1 MKLENSQRLI
11 AAAVALA
18 LMGPGVVLAQEAAL
32 EEVQVTGSRIVQAP
46 GMFTPTPVTSVT
58 ADTLKEMSPGAL
70 SDALAQLPQFFGNT
84 TPQSMLGGQNS
95 GGSNVNLRGAGINRT
110 LVLLDGR
117 RVVSSNRFGTVDVN
131 VFPDMLLKGIETVTG
146 GASASYGTDA
156 VAGVVN
162 FLLDTKFEGVK
173 IHAQTG
179 QTSRNDGRNHD
190 VGIAFGHRFGDK
202 LNVIGSI
209 SDFTQD
215 PINTVNSLQ
224 SRSWFNQAS
233 RVTNP
238 STTSGPGFLRLP
250 YVSPTNYSFTGL
262 IVEPTVAAV
271 NRLQFNGTGTALSTL
286 PFYGVGNVS
295 GGCQCQALPSQDY
308 GVSTYNEV
316 QAGYIRTNAF
326 LHLNYDINDN
336 LRVYAQ
342 GVYGHS
348 ANDTRRESVALL
360 STWQGRIY
368 TDNAYLPA
376 DVAARLNAALP
387 ARLSYTGAAATA
399 AGLTPEKY
407 FGFGVFLP
415 NFPGNPIGDTRQV
428 TDNKMRSITAGFDAD
443 LGGMLEGWKANGYVQ
458 QGNNRQDFNTIN
470 GIRVDRLWFAMD
482 AVKDTSGNIVC
493 RVSLA
498 QYDPKGLFK
507 GCVPI
512 NLMGGINS
520 ITPQAAAYIRDPL
533 KVASQ
538 WVEQTVAEVSMNG
551 KLPFGLPA
559 GNIGM
564 AFGGSYRKD
573 SLNQA
578 TTDPSDEYPAQP
590 DGTLLSSQ
598 GLMPTGI
605 RGVVPVGASSTIA
618 GIPGLR
624 FVGAGYLGD
633 ANSAAVQF
641 SSLRAIAG
649 DANVSEG
656 FTEFQVPVL
665 RDLPFASKVDTSF
678 AARYANYSGSG
689 AIWAWKAGAS
699 WEINPQL
706 RLRATKSRD
715 VRAATLQE
723 RYDQTRGGITVTD
736 PANGNAVVSA
746 ASFSGGNPNVQPEKA
761 DTTTVGFVVQPDYVE
776 GLQLSTDWY
785 KISIADAIAQL
796 ASQTIVNN
804 CYTGDTSLCQYV
816 IRRDNL
822 ANGVIDRVD
831 ALFINLAKQ
840 EVEGVDS
847 EISYRHPISLLGGGP
862 ETITARAFGSW
873 LMHNSTQNRGGLLDE
888 RAGAIGGASLPKRKA
903 TMSVTYG
910 NGAFSWFVQ
919 GRYIAGGLLDRT
931 LAESANPYVAANY
944 AGTLVTGTINDNH
957 VGSVFYVDSNVS
969 YKIEALGN
977 LSVYANVTN
986 LLDHAPASAPT
997 AIGRTGPSEFNSALH
1012 DIVGRR
1018 YVVGLNYKF

>member
-1 MKLENSQRLI
+1 MRANNRTLI
-11 AAAVALA
+11 NAAVALA
-18 LMGPGVVLAQEAAL
+18 LAAPAAVLAQDASL
-32 EEVQVTGSRIVQAP
+32 EEVQITGSRIVQAP
-46 GMFTPTPVTSVT
+46 GMFTPTPVTSVNV
-58 ADTLKEMSPGAL
+58 DTLKQMAPGAL
-70 SDALAQLPQFFGNT
+70 SDALASLPQFFGNT

-190 VGIAFGHRFGDK
+190 VGIAFGHKFGDR
-202 LNVIGSI
+202 LNVIGSLSDYGMDSI
-209 SDFTQD
+209 SS
-215 PINTVNSLQ
+215 PESLQ
-224 SRSWFNQAS
+224 KRNWFNQAS

-238 STTSGPGFLRLP
+238 NTSGPGFLRLP
-250 YVSPTNYSFTGL
+250 YVSPTNYSFQGL

-271 NRLQFNGTGTALSTL
+271 NRLQFNSTGTALSPL
-286 PFYGVGNVS
+286 AFYGVGNQNA
-295 GGCQCQALPSQDY
+295 GCQCQALPVQDY
-308 GVSTYNEV
+308 GVSAYNEV
-316 QAGYIRTNAF
+316 QAGYLRTNAF
-326 LHLNYDINDN
+326 LHLSYEVNDN
-336 LRVYAQ
+336 LDVYAQ

-368 TDNAYLPA
+368 TDNAFLPT
-376 DVAARLNAALP
+376 DIRDRLNAALP
-387 ARLSYTGAAATA
+387 SRLSYTGAAATA

-407 FGFGVFLP
+407 FGYGVFLP
-415 NFPGNPIGDTRQV
+415 NYPGNPIGDTRQI
-428 TDNKMRSITAGFDAD
+428 TDNKMNSLTAGFDAN
-443 LGGMLEGWKANGYVQ
+443 LTGKLEGWKLNGYAQ
-458 QGNNRQDFNTIN
+458 FGRNRQDFNTVN
-470 GIRVDRLWFAMD
+470 GIRVDRLFLAMD
-482 AVKDTSGNIVC
+482 AVRDPAGNIVC

-507 GCVPI
+507 SCVPI
-512 NLMGGINS
+512 NLFGGLRN
-520 ITPQAAAYIRDPL
+520 ITPEAAAYIRDPY
-533 KVASQ
+533 KVAAQ
-538 WVEQTVAEVSMNG
+538 WVEQTVAEISMNG

-559 GNIGM
+559 GEIGM
-564 AFGGSYRKD
+564 AFGASYRKD
-573 SLNQA
+573 KLSQA
-578 TTDPSDEYPAQP
+578 TIDPSDEFPAQP
-590 DGTLLSSQ
+590 DGTLLSTQ
-598 GLMPTGI
+598 GLMPADI

-633 ANSAAVQF
+633 TNSSAVQF
-641 SSLRAIAG
+641 SSLRAIEGAA
-649 DANVSEG
+649 DVSEG
-656 FTEFQVPVL
+656 FAEFQVPVL
-665 RDLPFASKVDTSF
+665 RDLPYARKLETSF

-699 WEINPQL
+699 WEINEQV

-723 RYDQTRGGITVTD
+723 RFDQTRGGATVTD
-736 PANGNAVVSA
+736 PANGNAVVST
-746 ASFSGGNPNVQPEKA
+746 ASFSGGNPLVQPEKA
-761 DTTTVGFVVQPDYVE
+761 DTTTIGFVLQPNLVE
-776 GLQLSTDWY
+776 GLQVSTDWY

-796 ASQTIVNN
+796 GNQTIVNN
-804 CYTGDTSLCQYV
+804 CYTGDTALCQYV

-822 ANGVIDRVD
+822 PNGVIDRVES
-831 ALFINLAKQ
+831 LFINLAKQ

-847 EISYRHPISLLGGGP
+847 EVSYRRPISLLGGGP
-862 ETITARAFGSW
+862 ESIGVRLFASW
-873 LMHNSTQNRGGLLDE
+873 LMHNSTQNRGALLDE
-888 RAGAIGGASLPKRKA
+888 RAGAIGGVSLPKRKV
-903 TMSVTYG
+903 TMNLTYS
-910 NGAFSWFVQ
+910 NGPWSGFVQ
-919 GRYIAGGLLDRT
+919 GRYIDGGKLDRT
-931 LAESANPYVAANY
+931 LAESTKAFAAADY
-944 AGTLVTGTINDNH
+944 AGTLITGTIDNNV
-957 VGSVFYVDSNVS
+957 VGSVFYLDTNVS
-969 YKIEALGN
+969 YKFEALGN

-986 LLDHAPASAPT
+986 LLDHQPASTPT
-997 AIGRTGPSEFNSALH
+997 AIGRTGPSEYNSGLY
-1012 DIVGRR
+1012 DVIGRR

>member
-1 MKLENSQRLI
+1 MRINNQNLV

-18 LMGPGVVLAQEAAL
+18 IAVPGAAFAQAAGGVL

-46 GMFTPTPVTSVT
+46 GMFTPTPVTSVNV
-58 ADTLKEMSPGAL
+58 DTLKEMAPGAL
-70 SDALAQLPQFFGNT
+70 SEALSQLPQFFGNT

-162 FLLDTKFEGVK
+162 FLLDTKFEGAK

-190 VGIAFGHRFGDK
+190 VGLAFGHKFGDR

-209 SDFTQD
+209 SDYGMD
-215 PINTVNSLQ
+215 PINSVESQQN
-224 SRSWFNQAS
+224 RSWFNQAS
-233 RVTNP
+233 RVSNP
-238 STTSGPGFLRLP
+238 NTSGPGFLRLP
-250 YVSPTNYSFTGL
+250 YVSPTNYSFQGL
-262 IVEPTVAAV
+262 IVEPTLAAV
-271 NRLQFNGTGTALSTL
+271 NRLQFNSTGTALSPL
-286 PFYGVGNVS
+286 AFYGVGNQN
-295 GGCQCQALPSQDY
+295 GGCQCQALPAQDY

-316 QAGYIRTNAF
+316 QAGYTRTNAF

-336 LRVYAQ
+336 LSVYAQ
-342 GVYGHS
+342 GIYGHS

-368 TDNAYLPA
+368 TDNAYLPT
-376 DVAARLNAALP
+376 DIRDRLNAALP

-399 AGLTPEKY
+399 AGLVPEKY
-407 FGFGVFLP
+407 FGYGLFLP
-415 NFPGNPIGDTRQV
+415 NYPGNPIGDTRQI
-428 TDNKMRSITAGFDAD
+428 TSNKMNSLTAGFDAD
-443 LGGMLEGWKANGYVQ
+443 LSGKLEGWKVNGYAQ
-458 QGNNRQDFNTIN
+458 YGRNRQDFNTVN

-482 AVKDTSGNIVC
+482 AVKDTAGNVVC

-512 NLMGGINS
+512 NTFGGIKN
-520 ITPQAAAYIRDPL
+520 ITPEAAAYIRDSY
-533 KVASQ
+533 KVAAQ
-538 WVEQTVAEVSMNG
+538 WVEQTAAEISMNG

-559 GNIGM
+559 GDIGM
-564 AFGGSYRKD
+564 AFGASYRKD
-573 SLNQA
+573 ALSQF
-578 TTDPSDEYPAQP
+578 TVDPADEFPAQP
-590 DGTLLSSQ
+590 DGTLLSTQ

-605 RGVVPVGASSTIA
+605 RGVVPVGASSSIA

-633 ANSAAVQF
+633 SNSASVQF

-649 DANVSEG
+649 DAHVSEG

-665 RDLPFASKVDTSF
+665 RDARFARKVDTSF

-699 WEINPQL
+699 WEIDDQV

-736 PANGNAVVSA
+736 PANSNAVTSA
-746 ASFSGGNPNVQPEKA
+746 ASFSGGNPAVQPEKA
-761 DTTTVGFVVQPDYVE
+761 DTTTIGIVLQPNLVE

-785 KISIADAIAQL
+785 RISIADAIAQL
-796 ASQTIVNN
+796 PGQTIVNN

-840 EVEGVDS
+840 EVEGVDA
-847 EISYRHPISLLGGGP
+847 EVSYRTPISLLGGGP
-862 ETITARAFGSW
+862 ETLSVRLFSSW
-873 LMHNSTQNRGGLLDE
+873 LMHNSTQNRGALVDE
-888 RAGAIGGASLPKRKA
+888 RSGAIGGASLPKRKA

-910 NGAFSWFVQ
+910 NGPWSLFVQ
-919 GRYIAGGLLDRT
+919 GRFIDGGKLDRT
-931 LAESANPYVAANY
+931 LAESTTAYVAANY
-944 AGTLVTGTINDNH
+944 AGTLITGTIDDNR
-957 VGSVFYVDSNVS
+957 VASVFYVDTNVS
-969 YKIEALGN
+969 YKVESLGN
-977 LSVYANVTN
+977 LSVFANVSN
-986 LLDHAPASAPT
+986 LLDHQPASAPT
-997 AIGRTGPSEFNSALH
+997 AIGRTGPSEYNSALH
-1012 DIVGRR
+1012 DVIGRR